1 MAALAF
7 AAAIA
12 VVSAADFLSCAAAAL
27 IIVVFPAAV
36 ATAAVAFVAVVTAAA
51 AAVIFSFETIA
62 HNVFILRFFRRV
74 KEFRS
79 SRKTRAPSLS
89 LYVSLARMF
98 VYIV

>member
-36 ATAAVAFVAVVTAAA
+36 ATVAVVTAAA